1 MSIIMRLLDPIV
13 RLSEILF
20 GHWIRMDK
28 LDEGDRRWIRA
39 TQIGAVVQLVP
50 LTMTINVLNAII
62 VIALFWTKDA
72 NVFLVIWGT
81 LIFFA
86 AGASV
91 IGWSKRHK
99 RGANG
104 ASARGIK
111 RFVTHAIFLGV
122 IWGAVPLALFGGA
135 DLLHQLFLAALM
147 AGMISGGAF
156 GLSTVPAAG
165 LAYTWITVAGSVAGL
180 LASGQKSYVV
190 VAFLLLIY
198 TIFISRN
205 LILHG
210 NLFFD
215 HLCSQLKLR
224 KQGEVIGL
232 LLRDFQEHTSDWLW
246 ETDESGA
253 LNHVSERFANAL
265 GKTIDEVEGAR
276 FVDIIG
282 DHSPQRC
289 EQFATLLHC
298 MAVRSPFR
306 DITVPVLVGTSR
318 RLWSLSAKPVFDK
331 GQKFTGHRGVGADV
345 TDKRLAEERISYLA
359 RYDVVTGLQN
369 RESFREEATRCL
381 GECQQSGGSAALLFI
396 DLDHFKSIN
405 DTLGHHV
412 GDDLLKAVG
421 HRITSCTRSRDIV
434 CRLGGDEFA
443 VLQLDAEQPAGANT
457 LAQQLIAAF
466 TSHFTVRNCD
476 IDIEIVI
483 DASVGMAIAAG
494 EDLQTEALMKRADLA
509 LYAAKAD
516 HGGTYRSFELY
527 MEASAYR
534 RRALEVGLRLA
545 LDQGAFQLL
554 FQPLVDLQSGRVV
567 GCEAL
572 TRWNSPEWGIVSPAE
587 FIPVAEVTGLIIPI
601 GEWVL
606 REAVTAAR
614 QWPRGMSVAV
624 NLSPIQF
631 RSPRLLATVVDA
643 LAKSGLQ
650 PKCLELEVT
659 ESIFLDGSD
668 QTVKILRDLRTL
680 GVRIVLD
687 DFGTG
692 YSSLSYL
699 RRFPFDKIKIDK
711 SFIDDVGMQRE
722 STAIIRAILALAGE
736 LGMSTTAEGVESI
749 AQMDV
754 LRELGCAQIQG
765 YVFSAARPAREL
777 SRLFEHGLER
787 TKSSDRKRPR
797 RRLPVPAAS

>member
-1 MSIIMRLLDPIV
+1 MRLLGPIV

-62 VIALFWTKDA
+62 VITLFWSKDA
-72 NVFLVIWGT
+72 KVFLVMWGT

-86 AGASV
+86 AGASA
-91 IGWSKRHK
+91 IGWSARHK
-99 RGANG
+99 RGNNG

-122 IWGAVPLALFGGA
+122 IWGAAPVALFGGA

-165 LAYTWITVAGSVAGL
+165 LAYTWITVAGSVVGL
-180 LASGQKSYVV
+180 LESGQKAYVV
-190 VAFLLLIY
+190 VAFMLLIY
-198 TIFISRN
+198 TTFISRN
-205 LILHG
+205 LVLHG

-232 LLRDFQEHTSDWLW
+232 LLRDFQENTSDWLW

-253 LNHVSERFANAL
+253 LNHVSERFADAL
-265 GKTIDEVEGAR
+265 GKTISEVEGAQ
-276 FVDIIG
+276 FADIIG
-282 DHSPQRC
+282 DRSPQHC
-289 EQFATLLHC
+289 EQFANLLHC
-298 MAVRSPFR
+298 MAVRIPFR
-306 DITVPVLVGTSR
+306 DITIPVVVGTDR

-331 GQKFTGHRGVGADV
+331 GQKFTGLRGVGADV

-381 GECQQSGGSAALLFI
+381 GELRRSGRSAALLFI

-412 GDDLLKAVG
+412 GDELLKQVG
-421 HRITSCTRSRDIV
+421 HRIKSCTQSRDIV
-434 CRLGGDEFA
+434 CRLGGDEFS
-443 VLQLDAEQPAGANT
+443 VLQLDAPQPAGAT
-457 LAQQLIAAF
+457 ALAQRLIAAF
-466 TSHFTVRNCD
+466 KSHFTVRNCD

-483 DASVGMAIAAG
+483 DASIGVALAAG
-494 EDLQTEALMKRADLA
+494 EDLQKDALMKRADLA

-516 HGGTYRSFELY
+516 RGGTYRFFETY

-545 LDQGAFQLL
+545 LDHGAFHLL
-554 FQPLVDLQSGRVV
+554 FQPLVDLRSGRVV

-587 FIPVAEVTGLIIPI
+587 FIPVAEVTGLIISI

-606 REAVTAAR
+606 REAVMVAR
-614 QWPRGMSVAV
+614 EWPDGMCVAV

-631 RSPRLLATVVDA
+631 RSPRLLATVVDT
-643 LAKSGLQ
+643 LAKSGLP

-668 QTVKILRDLRTL
+668 QTLKILRDLRTL

-722 STAIIRAILALAGE
+722 STAIVRAILALAGE
-736 LGMSTTAEGVESI
+736 LGISTTAEGVESV
-749 AQMDV
+749 AQMNM

-765 YVFSAARPAREL
+765 YVFSAARPAEEL
-777 SRLFEHGLER
+777 PRLFEHGLER
-787 TKSSDRKRPR
+787 TKPSGGKLFQKPER
-797 RRLPVPAAS
+797 VAAVS